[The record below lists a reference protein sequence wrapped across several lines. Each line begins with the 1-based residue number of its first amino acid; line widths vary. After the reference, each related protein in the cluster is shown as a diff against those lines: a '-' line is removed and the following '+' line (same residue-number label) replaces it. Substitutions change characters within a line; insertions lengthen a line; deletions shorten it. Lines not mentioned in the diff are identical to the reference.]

1 MGKKKGTRCL
11 CPFLKLLPGHLVCM
25 STPPS
30 CRFSKFISQRELA
43 REEMWGRSGKGEAGL
58 IVDLGI
64 NSIDNNNKRHYSSN
78 AKYSPNI
85 VRDISAAFVLLLAT
99 ILKVGVTS
107 PILSTEKNWG
117 PEILNGLAK
126 FIQMNS
132 GRGNSDGG
140 LCLPAWKTLLFWG
153 HRFEQLTYFPLC
165 LCRGL
170 NRDAVWNRGSPSLS
184 LLPRGVALLLLVGD

>member
-43 REEMWGRSGKGEAGL
+43 REEMWGRSGRGEAGL

-85 VRDISAAFVLLLAT
+85 VRDISAAFVLFLTT

-107 PILSTEKNWG
+107 ILSTEKKLRPRDTKMTW
-117 PEILNGLAK
+117 PSSSRWTVAEET
-126 FIQMNS
+126 QMEACVS
-132 GRGNSDGG
+132 RLGRPCSFGATVLSS
-140 LCLPAWKTLLFWG
+140 WHISLFACAEG
-153 HRFEQLTYFPLC
+153 
-165 LCRGL
+165 
-170 NRDAVWNRGSPSLS
+170 
-184 LLPRGVALLLLVGD
+184 

>member
-11 CPFLKLLPGHLVCM
+11 RPFLKLLPGHLVCM

-30 CRFSKFISQRELA
+30 CRFSKFISQRELE
-43 REEMWGRSGKGEAGL
+43 REEMWGRSGRGEAGL

-85 VRDISAAFVLLLAT
+85 VRDISAAFVLFLTT

-117 PEILNGLAK
+117 PEILRWLGQVHPDEQWQRKLRWRLVSPGLE
-126 FIQMNS
+126 
-132 GRGNSDGG
+132 D
-140 LCLPAWKTLLFWG
+140 PALLGPPFWAADI
-153 HRFEQLTYFPLC
+153 F
-165 LCRGL
+165 
-170 NRDAVWNRGSPSLS
+170 PSL
-184 LLPRGVALLLLVGD
+184 LVQRVK